1 MTVATA
7 TLTLNVPNN
16 YVSQLNDSVFEQY
29 LNEFIVDY
37 IEAKEDK
44 SLIRSLSKNKKFADL
59 NSKLDK
65 VL

>member
-1 MTVATA
+1 MTTA

-16 YVSQLNDSVFEQY
+16 YISQLNDNVFEKY
-29 LNEFIVDY
+29 LNEFIVEY

-44 SLIRSLSKNKKFADL
+44 ELRHGLAKNKKFADL
-59 NSKLDK
+59 NNKIDK